1 MKKILLLAMLISACA
16 FAEENLLR
24 AWIRDGS
31 VQREGFV
38 RFLSSDDI
46 FEQNEELENFDI
58 FNYSNYSHTGMR
70 LNDLI
75 IEVVKNGKSVALS
88 DLPENSKFL
97 EVIYGNPGSPIEL
110 YQVSDNLLWAFNWAK
125 K

>member
-16 FAEENLLR
+16 FAEETLFR
-24 AWIRDGS
+24 AWIRDGNI
-31 VQREGFV
+31 QKEGFV

-46 FEQNEELENFDI
+46 FEKNAQLENFDV
-58 FNYSNYSHTGMR
+58 FNYSNYNHTGMR

-75 IEVVKNGKSVALS
+75 VEVVKNGRSVVLS
-88 DLPENSKFL
+88 DLPAESKFI

-110 YQVSDNLLWAFNWAK
+110 YQVSDNLLWAFNWARK
-125 K
+125 